1 MKRLL
6 LILAIISLL
15 VVGCD
20 SGVSQEEYDEVVAQR
35 ELADAKAQELQ
46 QELDKS
52 QEDNEAL
59 QTRYDNVVNSLSE
72 ANERIDSLESE
83 LDSLKN
89 PKPSPAPTPTP
100 SPTPKPS
107 PKPTQTPS
115 PKPTPTLTP
124 VPTPTPEGTEVSGII
139 AGDTIWREAKSPY
152 TVVGKIL
159 VPSGTT
165 LTIEPGVTVQFEE
178 SKLSWEA
185 FYIEVEGKLIA
196 KGEQDKPITFT
207 STGQHQWGGIVLSG
221 ELSLIE
227 HCIIEQGGGR
237 YEPTEGRRNTLIVIW
252 NSSSSVRNSTIR
264 LTGGDAL
271 YIKGYAEITDNQIES
286 GAILVDGG
294 DPFFSYNYVSG
305 SGIFIC
311 QSSATITRNEINGNE
326 DYGIRIDGPASPS
339 ITYNNIVNNSS
350 YGIFIVAGN
359 DDSTVTVEHNNIYG
373 NEDFSVMLS
382 NTTRDY
388 NFFNNWWG
396 TPSTSEI
403 DSSIY
408 DYNDDWNLGKVNYSP
423 IAGSEIADAG
433 VP

>member
-1 MKRLL
+1 MKKLL
-6 LILAIISLL
+6 LVFTIVALM

-20 SGVSQEEYDEVVAQR
+20 SGVSQDKYDEAVAQQ
-35 ELADAKAQELQ
+35 ELADTKAQALQ
-46 QELDKS
+46 EELDKS
-52 QEDNEAL
+52 QEDKDAL

-72 ANERIDSLESE
+72 ANDRIDSLESE
-83 LDSLKN
+83 LESLKN
-89 PKPSPAPTPTP
+89 PPTPTP

-107 PKPTQTPS
+107 PKPT
-115 PKPTPTLTP
+115 PKPTPTPIPTTTP
-124 VPTPTPEGTEVSGII
+124 TPTAVPTPTPAGTEVSGII
-139 AGDTIWREAKSPY
+139 AGDTIWREDESPY

-178 SKLSWEA
+178 SKLEA

-196 KGEQDKPITFT
+196 KGEQNKPITFT
-207 STGQHQWGGIVLSG
+207 STGQHQWGGLVFSG

-237 YEPTEGRRNTLIVIW
+237 YEPTEGHRNTLIVIW

-264 LTGGDAL
+264 LTGMEAL
-271 YIKGYAEITDNQIES
+271 YIKGYAEVTDNQIES
-286 GAILVDGG
+286 GRILVDGG
-294 DPFFSYNYVSG
+294 DPFFSGNYISG
-305 SGIFIC
+305 SEIFLG
-311 QSSATITRNEINGNE
+311 QGSATITRNEITGNE
-326 DYGIRIDGPASPS
+326 RRGILISGNASPS

-350 YGIFIVAGN
+350 YGIFISAGN
-359 DDSTVTVEHNNIYG
+359 DDSKVTVEHNNIYG
-373 NEDFSVMLS
+373 NEDFSVVLS

-396 TPSTSEI
+396 TSSTSEI

-408 DYNDDWNLGKVNYSP
+408 DYHDDWNLGKVNYSP
-423 IAGSEIADAG
+423 IAGSEIKDAG
-433 VP
+433 IQ